1 MFKLYTGDLRTRSSA
16 PLLNR
21 GFFTPPLRS
30 IAKAVAQGLTGMREV
45 RKAPD
50 CLLAVRH
57 PHLLGGL
64 VILKPEGAN
73 HGR

>member
-1 MFKLYTGDLRTRSSA
+1 MSKSQVYTGVLKTRSSA

-21 GFFTPPLRS
+21 GFFAPQLRS
-30 IAKAVAQGLTGMREV
+30 IAYAMVQCLTGMREV

-57 PHLLGGL
+57 PHLLGGF
-64 VILKPEGAN
+64 VNLKPEGVI
-73 HGR
+73 